1 MRPLYAAH
9 SYRQQVRTPAL
20 LVQEAAMR
28 TKWGEESPPPQDLA
42 SCSERVSPVPDLLEL
57 AGLAG
62 QTSQYSELL
71 FVQERVV
78 NAYHC
83 AWQ

>member
-1 MRPLYAAH
+1 
-9 SYRQQVRTPAL
+9 
-20 LVQEAAMR
+20 MR
-28 TKWGEESPPPQDLA
+28 TKWGKESPPPQDLA

-83 AWQ
+83 ALAMTIVEYFNQKVLVPEL